1 MSSTVHRRFR
11 RPVRVVAAGGAMAL
25 TAGLLVACSNG
36 GDDEGVTR
44 AEAPAD
50 PIAAADEAEAAQSF
64 LKSSQVAVVTRA
76 GTVDEARAA
85 AIGIAAG
92 APVLTLKV
100 PEDQRD
106 WVDADNDGIPDDADF
121 DEARNV
127 FVRPD
132 GSEWAFPEGDA
143 PLWTMQDP
151 DAAIGA
157 ASRKAVGLGEQ
168 AGITPDAVEKELER
182 MGVTTVL
189 TVGNPEVKAAEGRK
203 VYEAPAEAGA
213 LGDLLGVEVT
223 EQALSTDPARMLSDM
238 DPEAIT
244 VPPAPKPGG
253 DVEYAPADLE
263 LPKQKGAGDED
274 TVVFSAPGT
283 PPAMIATA
291 RAGGHDVMWLPA
303 PDPRATSGS
312 VGAVR
317 DGRTPIALG
326 PAFGDKEMLKQ
337 TTEIAANE
345 DVQEL
350 NLSGGGLMVF
360 PGRRMVATYGHPG
373 APQLGVMGEETP
385 EEAVAHVKDLVSQ
398 YDPLAEEPVVPA
410 FEVISSV
417 AQADPG
423 PDGLYTLKVPPETL
437 KPYIDAITQ
446 AGGYAI
452 IDLQPG
458 REDFLDQAKF
468 YEDLLKLPNV
478 GLALDSEWKLHND
491 EVPMQQ
497 IGHVN
502 ADEVNRVADWLAKLT
517 RDNNLPQKMFLLHQF
532 RLDMLPDRDQ
542 ITTSHPE
549 LAYVLHADGH
559 GTAGEKLETWN
570 VMKQDLQPEI
580 FLAWKNFYDEDKP
593 MFTPEQTMNVDPK
606 PWLVTY
612 Q

>member
-1 MSSTVHRRFR
+1 MSSTVHRRHGR
-11 RPVRVVAAGGAMAL
+11 LVRAAAAGGAMTL

-36 GDDEGVTR
+36 ESDEGIER
-44 AEAPAD
+44 ADAPSD
-50 PIAAADEAEAAQSF
+50 PIVAANEAEGTEGFLQSA
-64 LKSSQVAVVTRA
+64 QVAVVAEA
-76 GTVDEARAA
+76 GMANEARAA

-92 APVLTLKV
+92 APVLTV
-100 PEDQRD
+100 AFPEGQSAFPDED
-106 WVDADNDGIPDDADF
+106 GDGIPDDAVHDP
-121 DEARNV
+121 ARNV

-132 GSEWAFPEGDA
+132 GTEYSFPEGDTL
-143 PLWTMQDP
+143 LWTMQDP
-151 DAAIGA
+151 DAATQA
-157 ASRKAVGLGEQ
+157 ASLKAVGLGET
-168 AGITPDAVEKELER
+168 AGVPAAEVEEELKR
-182 MGVTTVL
+182 LGATTVL
-189 TVGNPEVKAAEGRK
+189 TVGDPEFTPAEGAK

-244 VPPAPKPGG
+244 VPPAAKAAN

-263 LPKQKGAGDED
+263 LPKQSGAGDD
-274 TVVFSAPGT
+274 GVVVFSAPGT
-283 PPAMIATA
+283 PPALVATA
-291 RAGGHDVMWLPA
+291 RAGGHEVMWLPA
-303 PDPRATSGS
+303 PDPRANSAS

-317 DGRTPIALG
+317 EGRTPIGLG
-326 PAFGDKEMLKQ
+326 PAFGDSEKMKQ

-350 NLSGGGLMVF
+350 NLAGGGLMVF

-385 EEAVAHVKDLVSQ
+385 EEAVAHVKDLVGQ
-398 YDPLAEEPVVPA
+398 YDPLVEEPVVPA

-417 AQADPG
+417 AQADAG
-423 PDGLYTLKVPPETL
+423 PDGLYTLKVPPADL
-437 KPYIDAITQ
+437 RPYIDAITE

-458 REDFLDQAKF
+458 REDFLEQAKF
-468 YEDLLKLPNV
+468 YEELLKLPNV
-478 GLALDSEWKLHND
+478 GLALDSEWKLHGD
-491 EVPMQQ
+491 QVPMQQ
-497 IGHVN
+497 IGSVN
-502 ADEVNRVADWLAKLT
+502 ADEVNRVADWLAELT
-517 RDNNLPQKMFLLHQF
+517 RENNLPQKMFLLHQF
-532 RLDMLPDRDQ
+532 RLDMLPDRQD
-542 ITTSHPE
+542 IDTSHPE
-549 LAYVLHADGH
+549 LSYVLHADGH

-593 MFTPEQTMNVDPK
+593 MFTPEQTMNVDPT